1 MLIQNEELLR
11 QHNLSLT
18 AVRLALLEA
27 LHDNPHS
34 DAATIF
40 EIVHRKIATTSKQAI
55 YNNLNT
61 LVECGIV
68 REIKPKGH
76 VSLYETR
83 TGDNHHH
90 IVCRSCERVFDTD
103 CHDCAPCLTPKDSH
117 GFVIDEAEVIFW
129 GTCPSCQKNQNV
141 KGKHNAKC

>member
-1 MLIQNEELLR
+1 MKIAPEELLR

-27 LHDNPHS
+27 LHANPHS
-34 DAATIF
+34 DAARIF
-40 EIVHRKIATTSKQAI
+40 DVVHNKIAAASKQAI

-68 REIKPKGH
+68 REIKPKGQA
-76 VSLYETR
+76 SLYETR

-90 IVCRSCERVFDTD
+90 IVCRSCAGVFDTD

-129 GTCPSCQKNQNV
+129 GVCPSCQNNHNS
-141 KGKHNAKC
+141 KGKNNAEC